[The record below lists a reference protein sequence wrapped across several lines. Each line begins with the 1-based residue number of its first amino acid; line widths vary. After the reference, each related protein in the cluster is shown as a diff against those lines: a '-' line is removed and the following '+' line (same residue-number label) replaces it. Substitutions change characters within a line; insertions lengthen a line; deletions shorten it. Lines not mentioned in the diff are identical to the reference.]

1 MGPRG
6 RQFESGQPDDSSRP
20 SFINCCRT
28 SSNRR
33 LSRSEAVR
41 RQTARGM
48 RALRPGADQR
58 WSTSGPTTT
67 SAFRPA
73 RMNTAICFRTASERM
88 CSRWGDGKRY
98 RWVAFSAITTIEA
111 GHLRMDRITTAE
123 SPVPKQKAGPGSR
136 RSHVQIVRPDQ
147 GYDQCLGTVLR
158 AHKATHSFLYY
169 GPAGASELT
178 HELLRRNRLHANV
191 MVRKCI

>member
-1 MGPRG
+1 MT
-6 RQFESGQPDDSSRP
+6 RQGHHSSTVAERHRTGDYREVKPFEDKLREECAPFALVLTSG
-20 SFINCCRT
+20 
-28 SSNRR
+28 
-33 LSRSEAVR
+33 E
-41 RQTARGM
+41 G
-48 RALRPGADQR
+48 
-58 WSTSGPTTT
+58 STSGPTTT

-98 RWVAFSAITTIEA
+98 RWLAFSAITTIEA